1 VECEVQRN
9 QEARHAPQMSLP
21 ILVLGAALLAR
32 QGTSSRTRAELQHD
46 REPNGDGE
54 GCSSALQAAYA
65 ERFTFYYVRCGLLQ
79 SDLIIDSNGKLKV
92 TDSTKICRPGCADA
106 RELQAALPAPDHER
120 LESTC
125 SDQRRLRNL
134 KQRNQL
140 VVALDGARAGCR
152 PSSTTAAAEAL
163 AATATQRHVRHHA
176 RDPPTTRVSTAVTV
190 TSTTATVTSAST
202 ATVAAGSAGTTTIA
216 AAITATPTTTPSHYD
231 FTYYM
236 ETHGTPGKSV
246 VEFPDGE
253 EYLCCCR
260 PDVSQKS
267 VECVLHQPWKR
278 HSAVDRLLRLTKGTC
293 GGVSGGEWHSW
304 NHVRV
309 SKKGHVRNEFV
320 GLENVGRCIV
330 RAVKFPAMLEDQTDP
345 EIWSKLHKARVPS
358 YDGDFW
364 DQFFDDHVAG
374 AKVEHPNTGNPKQ
387 LNDFTDRI
395 VAGTRN

>member
-1 VECEVQRN
+1 
-9 QEARHAPQMSLP
+9 MSLP
-21 ILVLGAALLAR
+21 TLVLGVTLLAR

-46 REPNGDGE
+46 RAPNGDEE

-92 TDSTKICRPGCADA
+92 ADSTKICRPGCAGA
-106 RELQAALPAPDHER
+106 PELQAALPAPDYEH
-120 LESTC
+120 LEGTC

-140 VVALDGARAGCR
+140 VVALDGARARCR

-163 AATATQRHVRHHA
+163 TATATQRHVQHHA

-190 TSTTATVTSAST
+190 TSSTATVTSAST
-202 ATVAAGSAGTTTIA
+202 ATVAARSAGTTTVA
-216 AAITATPTTTPSHYD
+216 TAITATSTTTPFHYD

-236 ETHGTPGKSV
+236 ATHGTEGKSV
-246 VEFPDGE
+246 VDFPDGE
-253 EYLCCCR
+253 QYLCCCR
-260 PDVSQKS
+260 PDVFQKS

-278 HSAVDRLLRLTKGTC
+278 HSVMDRFLRITKGTC
-293 GGVSGGEWHSW
+293 GGAWGGNWHSW
-304 NHVRV
+304 DHVRV

-320 GLENVGRCIV
+320 GLENLGRCIV
-330 RAVKFPAMLEDQTDP
+330 RADKFPAMLGDQTHHDM
-345 EIWSKLHKARVPS
+345 WSNMHSERVPS

-364 DQFFDDHVAG
+364 DEFFDDNIAG
-374 AKVEHPNTGNPKQ
+374 AQAEHPNTGNPTFW
-387 LNDFTDRI
+387 NDFTDRI